1 MKRKNIIIFLLFL
14 ILIWSLFPILWGLRT
29 SLLDEGS
36 LRSKELNLIPKNIN
50 LENYSLLLGFDESDQ
65 NMSKNFKKALI
76 NSFISCAGAT
86 IVVILVSSIAGYV
99 FSKIDFFGNNII
111 FGLVIATM
119 TLPAYAVMIPLY
131 KIVINI
137 GLLDTYTGIILIY
150 SSAFIPLGLWLM
162 RSHFNTIPDELEEA
176 AMIAGASR
184 FKSFLTILPLVTPG
198 VISVAILTFLNTW
211 SQFVIPLVFAPNQAK
226 PLTVLITEY
235 VGKHSI
241 NYGLMS
247 SAGMLTIIP
256 PLIIVIFLNRYL
268 ISGLTSGAV
277 KG

>member
-1 MKRKNIIIFLLFL
+1 MKRKYIIIFLLFL
-14 ILIWSLFPILWGLRT
+14 ILTWSLFPILWGLRT
-29 SLLDEGS
+29 SLLDEDL
-36 LRSKELNLIPKNIN
+36 LRSKDLNLIPGRIN
-50 LENYSLLLGFDESDQ
+50 LENYSLLLGFNDNDQ
-65 NMSKNFKKALI
+65 SMSRNFKNALI
-76 NSFISCAGAT
+76 NSFVACGGAT
-86 IVVILVSSIAGYV
+86 IIVILVSSIAGYV
-99 FSKIDFFGNNII
+99 FSKINFFGNNII

-131 KIVINI
+131 KIIINI

-198 VISVAILTFLNTW
+198 IISVAILTFLNTW

-256 PLIIVIFLNRYL
+256 PLIVVIFLNRYL
-268 ISGLTSGAV
+268 ISGLTAGAV